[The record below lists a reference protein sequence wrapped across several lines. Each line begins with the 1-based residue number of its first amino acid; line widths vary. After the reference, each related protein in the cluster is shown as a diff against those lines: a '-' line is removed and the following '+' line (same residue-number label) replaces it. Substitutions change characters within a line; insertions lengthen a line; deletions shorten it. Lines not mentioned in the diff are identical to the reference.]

1 MIKKELLAILN
12 LVPDDYEILLDHEAN
27 SYFELENFKPPGYI
41 VIEKDNKKLI
51 LKIEQKGRRYEV

>member
-51 LKIEQKGRRYEV
+51 LKIE